1 MTGAM
6 KILILATLI
15 FSSIPSHA
23 QTSCLKI
30 NEVLVEIISQ
40 QTTPCLKTAPRLS
53 AYVYSGSWSFK
64 LRTKAKY
71 VREYFDRCSGQLLKT
86 EPFTKISLFDG
97 ASYSADDR
105 SLESA
110 QAQMILAKGHC
121 LAHRSE
127 KQQELDLLKP

>member
-1 MTGAM
+1 MTGTM

-15 FSSIPSHA
+15 FSSVPSHA

-40 QTTPCLKTAPRLS
+40 QTTPCLKAAPRLS

-71 VREYFDRCSGQLLKT
+71 VREYFNRCSGQLLRT
-86 EPFTKISLFDG
+86 ETFTKLALFEG
-97 ASYSADDR
+97 ATYSADDR
-105 SLESA
+105 SL
-110 QAQMILAKGHC
+110 QAAISQMIQAKQQC
-121 LAHRSE
+121 LSHRAE